1 MLRLIIV
8 FNIAHNN
15 HSYLFH
21 EYPVIGE
28 LILCTIYIHCHV
40 IHKIVNLFE
49 NYSECK
55 HYYIHYYSTLSS
67 EVTQRSIHFPRV
79 FLFACSLI
87 YYELN
92 KQVTSSPPFSPTS
105 VSLSPTSPSFCHL
118 FILRKAEVSHG
129 YQAAFAC
136 QVAVG
141 VGISSPSVVR

>member
-15 HSYLFH
+15 YPYLFH

-49 NYSECK
+49 NFSECK
-55 HYYIHYYSTLSS
+55 HCYIHYYSTLSS

-79 FLFACSLI
+79 ILFVCLLI
-87 YYELN
+87 YYALHIF
-92 KQVTSSPPFSPTS
+92 P
-105 VSLSPTSPSFCHL
+105 SLLSYQSLPLTNLPILLPSL
-118 FILRKAEVSHG
+118 YPQQRRGLSW
-129 YQAAFAC
+129 
-136 QVAVG
+136 
-141 VGISSPSVVR
+141 ISSCLYMSSCSRIRHIFS